1 MWWRV
6 SWIIVAFW
14 LLSAHFLRYDQ
25 LVLTGLFAAAPMG
38 LLIKHS
44 FVIRLLQ
51 AILFISVVVVW
62 GTTAI
67 DAVQMRIAQDA
78 PWIRLTIIMGG
89 VMLFS
94 LGAVW
99 SANGI
104 WRNSARYSKTV
115 L

>member
-25 LVLTGLFAAAPMG
+25 LVFTSLFAIAPFF
-38 LLIKHS
+38 LLIKQPLA
-44 FVIRLLQ
+44 IRIVQ
-51 AILFISVVVVW
+51 AALFISVITVW

-67 DAVQMRIAQDA
+67 DAVQ
-78 PWIRLTIIMGG
+78 IRLAHGEPWLRLAIIMGS

-99 SANGI
+99 SGNGI
-104 WRNSARYSKTV
+104 WNKAK
-115 L
+115 

>member
-6 SWIIVAFW
+6 GWIIVAFW

-25 LVLTGLFAAAPMG
+25 LVLMGLYALAPIGLF
-38 LLIKHS
+38 IKHPA
-44 FVIRLLQ
+44 VIRLLQ
-51 AILFISVVVVW
+51 AILCISVVVVW

-67 DAVQMRIAQDA
+67 DAVQMRIAHNA
-78 PWIRLTIIMGG
+78 PWIRLAIIMGG
-89 VMLFS
+89 VISFS

-104 WRNSARYSKTV
+104 CRKPV
-115 L
+115 LDEKQAL

>member
-25 LVLTGLFAAAPMG
+25 LVFTSIFALAPLGLI
-38 LLIKHS
+38 IKHPL
-44 FVIRLLQ
+44 VIRLLQ
-51 AILFISVVVVW
+51 AVLCISVIIVW
-62 GTTAI
+62 STTVI
-67 DAVQMRIAQDA
+67 DAVQMRISHGA
-78 PWIRLTIIMGG
+78 PWLRLALIMGG

-99 SANGI
+99 SANDI
-104 WRNSARYSKTV
+104 WRRAKSTYAKAQ
-115 L
+115 

>member
-14 LLSAHFLRYDQ
+14 LLGAHFLRYDQ
-25 LVLTGLFAAAPMG
+25 LVLTGIFALAPLG
-38 LLIKHS
+38 LLIKHPL
-44 FVIRLLQ
+44 VIRLLQ
-51 AILFISVVVVW
+51 AMLFISVVTVW

-67 DAVQMRIAQDA
+67 DAVQMRIAHGA
-78 PWIRLTIIMGG
+78 PWIRLATIMGG

-94 LGAVW
+94 FGAVW

-104 WRNSARYSKTV
+104 WRNTERHCKRT

>member
-25 LVLTGLFAAAPMG
+25 LLLTSLFAVAPLG
-38 LLIKHS
+38 LLIKHPV
-44 FVIRLLQ
+44 VIRLLQ
-51 AILFISVVVVW
+51 AILCISVVIVW

-67 DAVQMRIAQDA
+67 DTVQMRLAHGA
-78 PWIRLTIIMGG
+78 PWIRLAVIMGG

-104 WRNSARYSKTV
+104 WRKTTQSYAKMP
-115 L
+115 

>member
-6 SWIIVAFW
+6 SWIIIAFW

-25 LVLTGLFAAAPMG
+25 LVLTGLFAFAPLG
-38 LLIKHS
+38 LLIKPPV
-44 FVIRLLQ
+44 VIRLLQ
-51 AILFISVVVVW
+51 AILFISVVIVW

-67 DAVQMRIAQDA
+67 DAVQMRIAHDA
-78 PWIRLTIIMGG
+78 PWIRLAIIMGG

-104 WRNSARYSKTV
+104 WRNRARYSKTAF
-115 L
+115 

>member
-6 SWIIVAFW
+6 SWIIIAFW

-25 LVLTGLFAAAPMG
+25 LLLTGLFAFAPMG

-44 FVIRLLQ
+44 VVIRLLQ
-51 AILFISVVVVW
+51 AILFISVVIVW

-67 DAVQMRIAQDA
+67 DAVQMRIAHDA
-78 PWIRLTIIMGG
+78 PWIRLAIIMGG

-104 WRNSARYSKTV
+104 WRKRARYSKSAF
-115 L
+115 